1 MDVKMFYK
9 RIAAKF
15 PDLKTNLLKSNITV
29 SPEQYVKET
38 VFYSV
43 FLSIAILLILFMFTK
58 SFMIFYFFPVLL
70 IIMFFYMFNRV
81 HVTAK
86 KLDEQISKEVV
97 FAGRFLIIELESG
110 IPLYNTFG
118 NIGKNYKY
126 VGLYFNNIIE
136 KVRLGTSLEDAITE
150 TIEMCPSENLRKLL
164 WQILNSISTGAD
176 IASALN
182 NVLENI
188 VREQNIAMKEFGNK
202 LNPLAMFYMMI
213 AVIVPSLGITMLIV
227 FSSFVN
233 IKLTLVSMIIIA
245 AAIGLLQLMFLMMI
259 RNSRPNVDM

>member
-1 MDVKMFYK
+1 MLYK

-15 PDLKTNLLKSNITV
+15 PDLKTSLLKSKMT
-29 SPEQYVKET
+29 STPEQYIKET
-38 VFYSV
+38 VFYAVFMSV
-43 FLSIAILLILFMFTK
+43 SILIILFMFTT
-58 SFMIFYFFPVLL
+58 SFKVFIALPFLV
-70 IIMFFYMFNRV
+70 IIMFFYMLKRV
-81 HVTAK
+81 FVKAK

-110 IPLYNTFG
+110 IPLYNTFE
-118 NIGKNYKY
+118 NIGRNYKY

-136 KVRLGTSLEDAITE
+136 KVRLGTSLEDAINE
-150 TIEMCPSENLRKLL
+150 TIDVCPSENLRKLL

-182 NVLENI
+182 SVLENI

-233 IKLTLVSMIIIA
+233 IQLSLVSMMVIA
-245 AAIGLLQLMFLMMI
+245 AAIGLLQLMFLIMI
-259 RNSRPNVDM
+259 KNSRPNVDM